1 MKADQIEDFSDILAD
16 IDTKLLPIV
25 DPVLGLSAGKIHKK
39 VTIPSRL

>member
-25 DPVLGLSAGKIHKK
+25 DPSSWFVC
-39 VTIPSRL
+39 R

>member
-25 DPVLGLSAGKIHKK
+25 IQVLGLSVDKIHEK
-39 VTIPSRL
+39 VPISSRL